1 MPNVQYLTPRKI
13 AADPGMILLTVLL
26 FIFAVIFIW
35 WPTDIYL
42 ADVSL
47 VAWLMLATLPVS
59 IFLTGYY
66 VVWMERRERSLHSEP
81 PGSVT

>member
-1 MPNVQYLTPRKI
+1 MTQEPYLTPKRI
-13 AADPGMILLTVLL
+13 ASDPGMTLLAVLL
-26 FIFAVIFIW
+26 LMCAVIFIW

-47 VAWLMLATLPVS
+47 VAWLMLATLPIS

-66 VVWMERRERSLHSEP
+66 VFWMERRERAAHSNH
-81 PGSVT
+81 